1 MNTTDIT
8 INENIHGTMN
18 MIKLNIDAQKTVTGG
33 SEPPMYLSPEA
44 EARAKREKEN
54 LQRMMER
61 ERYVEISPGSD
72 LLTYQ
77 EPSELDKHH

>member
-1 MNTTDIT
+1 
-8 INENIHGTMN
+8 
-18 MIKLNIDAQKTVTGG
+18 
-33 SEPPMYLSPEA
+33 MYLSPEA

>member
-33 SEPPMYLSPEA
+33 AEPPMYLSPEA

-54 LQRMMER
+54 LQRIMER
-61 ERYVEISPGSD
+61 GRYVEISSGSD

-77 EPSELDKHH
+77 EPSEWYKHH